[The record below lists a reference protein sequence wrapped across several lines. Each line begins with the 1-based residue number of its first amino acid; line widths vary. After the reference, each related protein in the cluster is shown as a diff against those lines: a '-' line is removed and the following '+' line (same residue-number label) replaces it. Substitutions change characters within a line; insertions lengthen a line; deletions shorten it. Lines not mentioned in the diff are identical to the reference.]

1 MPKQNTKASAATG
14 AAGTTATPARI
25 ETVPANP
32 IAINIGEAIQRQLDA
47 KDRAVAAPAP
57 PVVDEE
63 APALQTEEEQ
73 TGTEPSP
80 LEDASTEV
88 TDATADETISS
99 ETPASDTETEAE
111 IEDKAA
117 DEPAPK
123 RGMQKRIGELTAKWK
138 QAERDKDALT
148 ERIAALEQA
157 KATAEEAPAS
167 APAARPVLTEVRT
180 EKELNKLVEEK
191 ERVLEW
197 VEEQQV
203 QVLRQPEAVEAVL
216 KQFKLLPADAEGTT
230 REDMQAILLDIRHKT
245 ARALNAVP
253 ERRKFFEAQAY
264 YNATAAKDFPWLADK
279 STPEWS
285 TAQEW
290 LRLYPQIR
298 ATPQDQHLLG
308 ILVLGAKALQAQRQQ
323 AASKTKGSAKPA
335 NPTAPRLPGPS
346 TGSPMS
352 GRGGKPDSSSKQLV
366 KRIAEGKAS
375 AANYFDAV
383 LRENAA

>member
-1 MPKQNTKASAATG
+1 MPKQNTKVSAATG
-14 AAGTTATPARI
+14 AQGTTATPV
-25 ETVPANP
+25 ETVPAHP
-32 IAINIGEAIQRQLDA
+32 IAINIGEVIQRHLDA
-47 KDRAVAAPAP
+47 KDRPVAAPAP
-57 PVVDEE
+57 PVADEE

-73 TGTEPSP
+73 ATGSEPSP
-80 LEDASTEV
+80 VEDASTEV
-88 TDATADETISS
+88 TDAPADETISS

-111 IEDKAA
+111 IEDKAE

-157 KATAEEAPAS
+157 KATAEEAPAG
-167 APAARPVLTEVRT
+167 APVARPILTEVRT

-264 YNATAAKDFPWLADK
+264 YNATAAKDFPWLVDK
-279 STPEWS
+279 ATPEWS

-308 ILVLGAKALQAQRQQ
+308 ILVLGAKALLAQRQQ
-323 AASKTKGSAKPA
+323 AASKTKGTAKPA

-352 GRGGKPDSSSKQLV
+352 GRGGKPDSSSRQLV
-366 KRIAEGKAS
+366 SKIANGQAT

-383 LRENAA
+383 FRDNAA